1 MTGDVDTVTDTV
13 LRLGVMKRFVRALW
27 LPLLIVL
34 LTLPA
39 FQPLWQP
46 GLQQTDD
53 GLHHLFRFFSLD
65 QAIRAGHPGA
75 RWLAEEGFG
84 YGFPVLNFYAP
95 LTYYVGLVW
104 HWLGMGFV
112 TSLEW
117 TLVTGLVLSALA
129 MFLFARRLLGP
140 WGGALAAVAYTW
152 APYHLADTW
161 TRGAMAELWAF
172 IWFPVLMLALWEIGR
187 RPGRTMLLPV
197 LWGGAALSGLIL
209 THNLSLLLAAPLLA
223 GWGLFVLLVEVR
235 EPAARW
241 RGLGGFALMVIIGLA
256 VSAAFWLP
264 AIAESKY
271 VLAGQSPEQFV
282 DWVARLDPPQF
293 LLAESWRHP
302 YTIQDRRIEHAVG
315 LAQALIALLGLIVGI
330 WRWRRLSRLT
340 RLALPLWV
348 GLLLFGLFM
357 QSEWS
362 AQVWRHIPGMLL
374 LQFPWRWQSVGVVST
389 ALLSGSL
396 VYILPWTVGAE
407 GQSSDHP
414 SARWPTLASASTIA
428 CIVLILAVGVL
439 LMSSALPGVPWE
451 MAQFPTTDAAVMDDN
466 VNRQTMMLY
475 DFGRGLW
482 LREYG
487 NPWLFEYM
495 PVWVQTPRDQFFLS
509 AGPVQASEAP
519 LDVQLT
525 PGRQA
530 LSERHFT
537 AVSDT
542 AWMLQ
547 LHQFYFPGWQ
557 AQVDGRTIPA
567 SPTGSLALAGVELP
581 AGEHEVVFRFGSTPA
596 RRIGW
601 AWTLAGLG
609 IWCLAAAWLRR
620 WRWLAVLASV
630 IIMYGGSAFV
640 IRLTSPADIMPAA
653 ISANLGG
660 QAQLAGFYAPPA
672 QLRPGAD
679 SEVVLTWLA
688 LRRPAADYKVFVHLV
703 DLNGKLW
710 AQHDGEPGYFFSP
723 TTRWQR
729 GEIIEDRHSLTWTDE
744 PPPGRYQLRV
754 GLYDPTT
761 GDRLP
766 VLDPDGAVIG
776 DQVLLAEFDL

>member
-1 MTGDVDTVTDTV
+1 MTDDVNTVGDTV
-13 LRLGVMKRFVRALW
+13 LRLGVMKRFVRVLW

-75 RWLAEEGFG
+75 RWFSEEGFG

-104 HWLGMGFV
+104 HWLGSGLA

-117 TLVTGLVLSALA
+117 TFATGLVLSALA

-140 WGGALAAVAYTW
+140 WGGVLAAVAYTW
-152 APYHLADTW
+152 APYHLADAW
-161 TRGAMAELWAF
+161 TRGALAELWAF
-172 IWFPVLMLALWEIGR
+172 IWFPILMLALWEIVRQRGQA
-187 RPGRTMLLPV
+187 MLLPV
-197 LWGGAALSGLIL
+197 LWGGAALGGLIV
-209 THNLSLLLAAPLLA
+209 THNLSLVLAAPLLA
-223 GWGLFVLLVEVR
+223 GWGVFVLLIEVHD
-235 EPAARW
+235 PAARW
-241 RGLGGFALMVIIGLA
+241 RGLGGFALMVILGVA

-271 VLAGQSPEQFV
+271 VLAGQSPERFV
-282 DWVARLDPPQF
+282 DLAARLVRPQF
-293 LLAESWRHP
+293 LLAESWRQP
-302 YTIQDRRIEHAVG
+302 YTIQDRRIEHALG
-315 LAQALIALLGLIVGI
+315 LAQALIALLGFIVGI
-330 WRWRRLSRLT
+330 WRWRRLSRVT
-340 RLALPLWV
+340 RMALPLWA
-348 GLLLFGLFM
+348 GLWLFGLFM

-362 AQVWRHIPGMLL
+362 AQVWRGIPDLLL
-374 LQFPWRWQSVGVVST
+374 LQFPWRWQSLGVVST

-396 VYILPWTVGAE
+396 AYIFPWTADAEGLSLNHPSVRWHWVACLALVLVVGA
-407 GQSSDHP
+407 
-414 SARWPTLASASTIA
+414 
-428 CIVLILAVGVL
+428 L
-439 LMSSALPGVPWE
+439 LMSSALPGIPWQR
-451 MAQFPTTDAAVMDDN
+451 AQFPTTDTVVMDDK
-466 VNRQTMMLY
+466 VNQQTMVLY

-482 LREYG
+482 LREHG

-495 PVWVQTPRDQFFLS
+495 PIWVQTPRDQFFLS
-509 AGPVQASEAP
+509 AGPAQTSEAP
-519 LDVQLT
+519 LAVQLT

-530 LSERHFT
+530 LSERHFI
-537 AVSDT
+537 AVSD
-542 AWMLQ
+542 APWMLQ

-567 SPTGSLALAGVELP
+567 SPTGSLALAGVEVP

-601 AWTLAGLG
+601 ACTLAGLVS
-609 IWCLAAAWLRR
+609 WCLVAIWLRR
-620 WRWLAVLASV
+620 WRWLVVLASV

-640 IRLTSPADIMPAA
+640 TRLTSPADITPTA

-672 QLRPGAD
+672 QLRPGAA

-688 LRRPAADYKVFVHLV
+688 LRRPIADYKVFVHLV

-710 AQHDGEPGYFFSP
+710 AQHDGEPGFFFSP

-729 GEIIEDRHSLTWTDE
+729 GEIVEDRHILTWTDE

-754 GLYDPTT
+754 GLYDPMT

-766 VLDPDGAVIG
+766 VLGPDGAVSG
-776 DQVLLAEFDL
+776 DQVLLAEFDF